1 VLAAER
7 LDFFIVGVFDAKQLR
22 PRRSPFDP
30 QSALLVAALP
40 PPLIPFI
47 DLVLP
52 VGGKHL
58 LRCPLQIIG
67 VVGGANCMIFAAKRV
82 RSISARGENVLFQ
95 TRDIGHMISLRP
107 FKAGAAGRP
116 MDREEQARS
125 ELQSCVYRGPL
136 RQAVLDMVQ
145 QYLRDRY
152 LERSG
157 IALVGTS
164 IVSAVGKTR
173 ADLIQLRSTQ
183 GAPAL
188 HQAANE

>member
-1 VLAAER
+1 MLGTPGAPRSLVSSMPNSF
-7 LDFFIVGVFDAKQLR
+7 DPGVR
-22 PRRSPFDP
+22 RRSSINPF
-30 QSALLVAALP
+30 LYAALP

-52 VGGKHL
+52 VGRKHL

-95 TRDIGHMISLRP
+95 TRDIGHMMSLRP

-116 MDREEQARS
+116 IDREEQARS

-145 QYLRDRY
+145 QYLRNRY

-157 IALVGTS
+157 IALLGTS
-164 IVSAVGKTR
+164 SVSNSCWKDAG
-173 ADLIQLRSTQ
+173 
-183 GAPAL
+183 
-188 HQAANE
+188 